1 MGTTISIWPVP
12 AIANQAV
19 GERSMGEEPPM
30 SRSALLRPDM
40 NDIPSR
46 SIRPLISVM
55 DDPSMTWEAR
65 LEQGRPEDNV
75 GKTGFVLE
83 YLSLKDM

>member
-1 MGTTISIWPVP
+1 
-12 AIANQAV
+12 
-19 GERSMGEEPPM
+19 MGEEPRRQLEVM

-65 LEQGRPEDNV
+65 LEQGRPENNV
-75 GKTGFVLE
+75 GKTGFVHE
-83 YLSLKDM
+83 Y